1 MKCWQKRKN
10 IQDIESWKQMK
21 PSNPTTIARTTSINV
36 LKSLQ
41 VCYIKTLVDSKN

>member
-1 MKCWQKRKN
+1 MKCWQRRKN
-10 IQDIESWKQMK
+10 MQDIESWKQRK
-21 PSNPTTIARTTSINV
+21 PSNPTTITLATSINV